1 VRVANLT
8 NDDLWIQP
16 RTRIG
21 VLHAVSN
28 IESGVE
34 FKRVSV
40 NEEIVTV
47 QSIESTPIPDVAE
60 NTEHPCNGLSPEQ
73 QEKLDALLNK
83 HVSVFSKSDD
93 DIGYTEVVKHRIKTE
108 DAIPVTQ
115 PYRRIPPNQYQE
127 VKEHIQKLL
136 DSSIIRESHSP
147 YASPIVLVRKK
158 NGSLRLCVDYR
169 KLNSRTQKD
178 SFPLPRIDE
187 SLDALNGAQ
196 WFTTLDLAS
205 GFNQVAVEEEDKPKT
220 AFTTPFGLFE
230 YNRMPF
236 GLCGAPATFQRLM
249 QSCLHDQIYQLLLVY
264 LDDVIVFSKTFDE
277 HLERLDKVLTRLA
290 QQGLK
295 IKREKCS
302 FLRKEVS
309 YLGYVVSSDG
319 VSTDPEKIDVV
330 KNWPVPKTVKELRS
344 FLGFASY
351 YRRFVKDFSKIADPL
366 HDLQNRCLH
375 EAKLKKHLLVPFP
388 KRWKIVHQQA
398 FDKLKYSL
406 TTAPV
411 LGYADFSQPFIV
423 ETDASHRGL
432 GAVLSQ
438 ELQGKRRVIAY
449 ASRRLRPT
457 ERNMDNYS
465 SMKLEMLALKWAVT
479 DKFRSYLLGSN
490 FTVYTD
496 NNPLKYLQTAKLGA
510 VEQRWASQL
519 ASFKFDIVYRS
530 GKSNA
535 NADALSRLPHY
546 DCLDTPSSVVEVT
559 NTLAQSSSTTA
570 LPSYLAT
577 ATLEQSA
584 EITVECSH
592 QACMASNAINTEL
605 NVPESGTKSF
615 PSYSKSELTQMQ
627 QSDPTISSFLKLWRV
642 GKKPNGK
649 ERKDLTIGTRVLLQQ
664 WKRLKLKDGVLYRTI
679 IDPQEQEVQQLV
691 LPEILKERV
700 IRSLHNDMGHQGL
713 ERTILL
719 ARSRCYWP
727 GMYTDVEKW
736 IKSCE
741 RCVLSK
747 MPQPRI
753 RTPLG
758 HLITDQ
764 PLSVLAIDFAL
775 LERSSDGKENVLVMT
790 DVFTKFSLAVPTKDQ
805 KASTV
810 AKVLVK
816 EWFQKYGTPQRIHSD
831 QGRNFESAII
841 QELCRIYGVKKSR
854 TTPYHP
860 QGNAQC
866 ERFNRTLHDLLRS
879 LPPRKKRRNFFSE
892 DRQVTCRLTPRAR
905 RR

>member
-1 VRVANLT
+1 MRVANLT

-21 VLHAVSN
+21 VLHAVGN

-83 HVSVFSKSDD
+83 HASVFSKSDD
-93 DIGYTEVVKHRIKTE
+93 DIGYTEVVKHTIKTE

-187 SLDALNGAQ
+187 SLGALNAAQ

-264 LDDVIVFSKTFDE
+264 LNDVIVFSKTFDE

-375 EAKLKKHLLVPFP
+375 EVKLKKHLLVPFP
-388 KRWKIVHQQA
+388 K
-398 FDKLKYSL
+398 
-406 TTAPV
+406 T
-411 LGYADFSQPFIV
+411 
-423 ETDASHRGL
+423 
-432 GAVLSQ
+432 
-438 ELQGKRRVIAY
+438 
-449 ASRRLRPT
+449 
-457 ERNMDNYS
+457 
-465 SMKLEMLALKWAVT
+465 
-479 DKFRSYLLGSN
+479 
-490 FTVYTD
+490 
-496 NNPLKYLQTAKLGA
+496 
-510 VEQRWASQL
+510 
-519 ASFKFDIVYRS
+519 
-530 GKSNA
+530 
-535 NADALSRLPHY
+535 
-546 DCLDTPSSVVEVT
+546 
-559 NTLAQSSSTTA
+559 
-570 LPSYLAT
+570 
-577 ATLEQSA
+577 
-584 EITVECSH
+584 
-592 QACMASNAINTEL
+592 
-605 NVPESGTKSF
+605 
-615 PSYSKSELTQMQ
+615 
-627 QSDPTISSFLKLWRV
+627 
-642 GKKPNGK
+642 
-649 ERKDLTIGTRVLLQQ
+649 
-664 WKRLKLKDGVLYRTI
+664 
-679 IDPQEQEVQQLV
+679 
-691 LPEILKERV
+691 
-700 IRSLHNDMGHQGL
+700 
-713 ERTILL
+713 
-719 ARSRCYWP
+719 
-727 GMYTDVEKW
+727 
-736 IKSCE
+736 
-741 RCVLSK
+741 
-747 MPQPRI
+747 
-753 RTPLG
+753 
-758 HLITDQ
+758 
-764 PLSVLAIDFAL
+764 
-775 LERSSDGKENVLVMT
+775 
-790 DVFTKFSLAVPTKDQ
+790 
-805 KASTV
+805 
-810 AKVLVK
+810 
-816 EWFQKYGTPQRIHSD
+816 
-831 QGRNFESAII
+831 
-841 QELCRIYGVKKSR
+841 
-854 TTPYHP
+854 
-860 QGNAQC
+860 
-866 ERFNRTLHDLLRS
+866 
-879 LPPRKKRRNFFSE
+879 
-892 DRQVTCRLTPRAR
+892 
-905 RR
+905 